1 MMLFYMFEQRKGTL
15 KDQITSIKPILE
27 DLRSRKK
34 ERIDEFAEVQ
44 SQIVAIC
51 AEIAGSGQ
59 SKDHGDLQIK
69 EHDLTAKRLSELK
82 IHLKE
87 LQSEKVLIVEL

>member
-1 MMLFYMFEQRKGTL
+1 MLYFIFEQGKGTL
-15 KDQITSIKPILE
+15 KDLITSIKPILE

-34 ERIDEFAEVQ
+34 ERIDEFAEIQ
-44 SQIVAIC
+44 SQIAAIC

-59 SKDHGDLQIK
+59 SKDHGDPQIE

-82 IHLKE
+82 FHLKE
-87 LQSEKVLIVEL
+87 LQSEKVFIVMF